1 MESRCSSLPALFSGL
16 HYDCRWVLFG
26 QMLRTATWHCILRDI
41 PCLFWRLWECC
52 AVSVEETGCLWISMY
67 FSPTSDLCYAQTE
80 GINGKLHRPLLPF
93 SECQVG
99 RDIRTLCAVLCM
111 GRPRAAE
118 PGPGPVLYWAVTTY
132 SGANSLKS
140 WVLLPR
146 GARRAIAVFGRFT
159 TAPFPCGTV
168 RQKSHNCIFVG
179 SIPAPS
185 RPTDTA
191 FLSQAPWLLKLMSG
205 KSPYTVAA
213 SLPPACAHC
222 SLCRIQSSLVLQPGY
237 HLSQVEEIINLFLI
251 SFRSGCSWSKNKKH
265 SLTAKSNWPW
275 VTDCFKLS

>member
-1 MESRCSSLPALFSGL
+1 M
-16 HYDCRWVLFG
+16 
-26 QMLRTATWHCILRDI
+26 
-41 PCLFWRLWECC
+41 
-52 AVSVEETGCLWISMY
+52 SVEETGCLWISTY
-67 FSPTSDLCYAQTE
+67 CSPTSDLCYAQTE

-99 RDIRTLCAVLCM
+99 RDTQTLCTLLCI

-168 RQKSHNCIFVG
+168 GQESHNCIFVG
-179 SIPAPS
+179 SIPTPS

-191 FLSQAPWLLKLMSG
+191 FLSQAPL
-205 KSPYTVAA
+205 A
-213 SLPPACAHC
+213 SKTDVRKVSIHSCCFTSTCLR
-222 SLCRIQSSLVLQPGY
+222 SLQP
-237 HLSQVEEIINLFLI
+237 LQNSELI
-251 SFRSGCSWSKNKKH
+251 SAAAR
-265 SLTAKSNWPW
+265 
-275 VTDCFKLS
+275 LSSQPGGRDHQPFFNQL